1 MALTIV
7 SAIIP
12 IVDIYYPFVVLLSIT
27 NLCTICTQKQHCMIK
42 TILMI
47 RENYQENS
55 LYKSIV
61 QLLKW
66 F

>member
-55 LYKSIV
+55 L
-61 QLLKW
+61 
-66 F
+66 